1 MLQSI
6 GLAEYKENFT
16 KRSVEGK
23 ELITMQK
30 QDFIVSSCAYFLL
43 LTKMFTKLYFS
54 HTQIFYWKTLKYI
67 LQI

>member
-23 ELITMQK
+23 ELIAMQK
-30 QDFIVSSCAYFLL
+30 QDFIVSSRAYFFL